1 MTGGSKSGDG
11 GGRGRRGSKPGP
23 GSGSR
28 RRRSSTCSFCG
39 KTHRDVG
46 PLVEGPNDTY
56 ICSSCVDLCQ
66 NIIRQERRKASGLR
80 PLFQKI
86 PSPREISEFL
96 DRYVIGQDY
105 AKKALSVAVYNH
117 YQRLTHTDT
126 ADPDD
131 VEIDKSNILLI
142 GPTGCGKTL
151 LARHLARVLDV
162 PLAIGDATTL
172 TEAGYVGEDVENIL
186 LRLLQCADFDL
197 EAAQRGI
204 ICIDEIDKIGRSS
217 GNVSITRDVSGEG
230 VQQSLLKM
238 LEGTVANIPPQ
249 GGRKHPEQQYIQMDT
264 SQIMFICAG
273 TFTGI
278 EEIIKRRIGGKN
290 IGFACEASG
299 DVDSAAER
307 SELLHQVVPEDLVE
321 YGMIPEFVGRVPVV
335 ATLGPL
341 DEAALVRVLT
351 EPRNALCR
359 QFAKMFELAGS
370 ELEFADDAL
379 REIARKAI
387 DRDTGAR
394 ALRGVI
400 EDLMLDIMFHL
411 PEPEMRGRYKITG
424 AVVRGQA
431 SAGPLPEPAEAKLR
445 KESA

>member
-1 MTGGSKSGDG
+1 M
-11 GGRGRRGSKPGP
+11 
-23 GSGSR
+23 
-28 RRRSSTCSFCG
+28 
-39 KTHRDVG
+39 
-46 PLVEGPNDTY
+46 EGPNDTY

-66 NIIRQERRKASGLR
+66 NIIRQERRKAVGLR
-80 PLFQKI
+80 PLFQKV
-86 PSPREISEFL
+86 PTPREITEFL
-96 DRYVIGQDY
+96 NRYVIGQDY

-131 VEIDKSNILLI
+131 VEIDKSNILMI

-151 LARHLARVLDV
+151 LARHLAAVLDV
-162 PLAIGDATTL
+162 PFAIGDATTL

-273 TFTGI
+273 TFSGI

-290 IGFACEASG
+290 IGFACEESG
-299 DVDSAAER
+299 DVDSAVER

-341 DEAALVRVLT
+341 DEASLVRVLT

-359 QFAKMFELAGS
+359 QYAKMFELAGS

-379 REIARKAI
+379 LEIARIAI
-387 DRDTGAR
+387 ERDTGAR

-400 EDLMLDIMFHL
+400 EDLMLDIMYQL
-411 PEPEMRGRYKITG
+411 PEPEMNGRYEITG
-424 AVVRGQA
+424 ASVRGEA
-431 SAGPLPEPAEAKLR
+431 SAGPLPESTAGKLR